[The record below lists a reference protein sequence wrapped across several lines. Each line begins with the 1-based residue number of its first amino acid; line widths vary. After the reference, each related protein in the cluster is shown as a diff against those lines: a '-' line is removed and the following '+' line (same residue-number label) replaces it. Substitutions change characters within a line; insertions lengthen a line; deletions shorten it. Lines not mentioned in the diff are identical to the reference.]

1 MHAFFDSFAFSLVAV
16 MSSRIVLNLRTLRQ
30 GPSDEDTLST
40 GIGFELGALSATR
53 RSAYPGT
60 THHGAGRAHLSV
72 QDPTTRSQ
80 WTRTAPSSD
89 WPSSDSKE
97 DSGDGNR
104 LHTTSV
110 AVTIQV
116 DVHRAVDVDEFDED
130 SADDSR
136 WRGNEKKPI
145 GE

>member
-1 MHAFFDSFAFSLVAV
+1 

-30 GPSDEDTLST
+30 GPSDEDAVST
-40 GIGFELGALSATR
+40 DIGFELGALSATR

-60 THHGAGRAHLSV
+60 TYHGAGRAHLSV

-80 WTRTAPSSD
+80 WTKTAPSSD

-104 LHTTSV
+104 LHTSSV